1 MLSSENMYRIVSNT
15 LNIPIDDMFVVG
27 KRDNNTK
34 RSFLFISKLLGKHL
48 AVKPSTVKDTG
59 ARLASLYSDDG
70 HRVLVIGFC
79 ETATALGLSVASAIN
94 GADYIATTREPV
106 IGLRQIL
113 SFEESHSH
121 APSHSMFS
129 DSICLYDYDEVV
141 LVDDE
146 ITTGHSML
154 HLIEQLVG
162 QSSIRRFSVLTILDW
177 RRNADRQ
184 AFNDFALRHGVRI
197 HVHALVTGEITEEDH
212 VVYHN
217 KPITMVENDIPSK
230 ATSVFPRRMVMTTDG
245 PIPYFVHSGRFGI
258 SHDEIEQ
265 IETLS
270 QRAANRIAEDLQGN
284 TVLVL
289 GHGENIYIPS
299 RVAAKLQEAGFS
311 VMFKT
316 TSRTP
321 IFVDEQII
329 KDAETFMD
337 RGVRYHFYNREE
349 AEEFDNVILL
359 ADTPFYAHL
368 CNKLRIYDL

>member
-1 MLSSENMYRIVSNT
+1 
-15 LNIPIDDMFVVG
+15 
-27 KRDNNTK
+27 
-34 RSFLFISKLLGKHL
+34 
-48 AVKPSTVKDTG
+48 
-59 ARLASLYSDDG
+59 
-70 HRVLVIGFC
+70 
-79 ETATALGLSVASAIN
+79 
-94 GADYIATTREPV
+94 
-106 IGLRQIL
+106 
-113 SFEESHSH
+113 
-121 APSHSMFS
+121 
-129 DSICLYDYDEVV
+129 
-141 LVDDE
+141 
-146 ITTGHSML
+146 
-154 HLIEQLVG
+154 
-162 QSSIRRFSVLTILDW
+162 
-177 RRNADRQ
+177 
-184 AFNDFALRHGVRI
+184 
-197 HVHALVTGEITEEDH
+197 
-212 VVYHN
+212 
-217 KPITMVENDIPSK
+217 MVENDIPSK

-245 PIPYFVHSGRFGI
+245 PLPYLVHSGRFGI

-359 ADTPFYAHL
+359 ADTPFHAHL